1 MKNIFVCNYKCN
13 AKSNIK
19 MERYIFIKCLK
30 LNMMS
35 YLTDFVD
42 RIYLFSSADTPKA
55 YNNAIGMKNAS
66 HLFNELFI
74 SPRNVLKKSYRDS
87 SSIFK
92 YLVSGKM
99 HYVKRYRRITHL
111 LFMTERTYSLSFY
124 VKKALW
130 HCNKYLIILGQKK
143 CIMWCWDI
151 E

>member
-1 MKNIFVCNYKCN
+1 MPNQISKWND
-13 AKSNIK
+13 
-19 MERYIFIKCLK
+19 IFIKCLK

-99 HYVKRYRRITHL
+99 HYVKRYHRITHL

-124 VKKALW
+124 VKKAL
-130 HCNKYLIILGQKK
+130 
-143 CIMWCWDI
+143 
-151 E
+151 